1 MRVGISGSR
10 SITDQDW
17 VDANLDSILNGL
29 RARSPNGIV
38 LLAGGAV
45 GADTLCGNY
54 AKRSNLDLVL
64 FKPYHMVDPRTPYN
78 PRYFFSRNKQIVDN
92 SDFVIILWDGKS
104 SGTRWTMEY
113 AERVKKD
120 RMARFVYQRPY
131 GLPE

>member
-17 VDANLDSILNGL
+17 VDSNLDSILNGL
-29 RARSPNGIV
+29 RDRSPNGIV
-38 LLAGGAV
+38 LLVGGAK
-45 GADTLCGNY
+45 GADSCVASY
-54 AKRSNLDLVL
+54 AKERSIDTVL
-64 FKPYHMVDPRTPYN
+64 FKPYHMVDNKAPYN
-78 PRYFFSRNKQIVDN
+78 ARYFFSRNKQIVDN

-104 SGTRWTMEY
+104 RGTGWTLEY
-113 AERVKKD
+113 AEQVKKD